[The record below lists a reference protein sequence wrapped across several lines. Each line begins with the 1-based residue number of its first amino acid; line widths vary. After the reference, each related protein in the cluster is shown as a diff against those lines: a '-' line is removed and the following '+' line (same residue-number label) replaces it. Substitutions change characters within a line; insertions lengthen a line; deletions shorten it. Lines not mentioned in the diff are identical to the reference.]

1 MIDITK
7 LNAEIEQI
15 VAREQVLRDEI
26 AKNHRRNRGITMR
39 LSSRLSDKSQ
49 SNGEVET
56 FIDWAKYT
64 MTPED
69 VTDEDPPAFYRGF
82 C

>member
-1 MIDITK
+1 
-7 LNAEIEQI
+7 
-15 VAREQVLRDEI
+15 
-26 AKNHRRNRGITMR
+26 MR

-69 VTDEDPPAFYRGF
+69 VTDEVHLLSTGQVEDGF
-82 C
+82 EQPFDVEILLGRHLSGYSQSAG

>member
-1 MIDITK
+1 
-7 LNAEIEQI
+7 
-15 VAREQVLRDEI
+15 
-26 AKNHRRNRGITMR
+26 MR

-69 VTDEDPPAFYRGF
+69 VTDEVHLLSTGILLKYKLAELHYRSIQQRVMTA
-82 C
+82 

>member
-1 MIDITK
+1 
-7 LNAEIEQI
+7 
-15 VAREQVLRDEI
+15 
-26 AKNHRRNRGITMR
+26 MR

-69 VTDEDPPAFYRGF
+69 VTDEVHLLSTGDFVEIQIVELHYRSIQQRVMTA
-82 C
+82 

>member
-1 MIDITK
+1 
-7 LNAEIEQI
+7 
-15 VAREQVLRDEI
+15 
-26 AKNHRRNRGITMR
+26 MR

-69 VTDEDPPAFYRGF
+69 VTDEVTCFLPGILLKYNW
-82 C
+82 